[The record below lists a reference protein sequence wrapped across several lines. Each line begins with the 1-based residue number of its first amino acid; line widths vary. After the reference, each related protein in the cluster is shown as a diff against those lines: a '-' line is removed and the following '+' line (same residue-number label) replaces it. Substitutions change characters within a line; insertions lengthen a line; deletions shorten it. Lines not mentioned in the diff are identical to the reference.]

1 MELPGGNL
9 VLLDLVRL
17 FEERAHVFYEAA
29 RGRRR

>member
-17 FEERAHVFYEAA
+17 FEKRAHVFDEAA
-29 RGRRR
+29 RSRGR